1 MRERCDGGRWWRLV
15 SASVALG
22 VVCMLSGCGERGFD
36 PAEFR
41 LMDCRRD
48 TFTDN
53 IAAISN
59 GVERI
64 CRSGEDDLRRNAKFL
79 ADAVVGVPLCEVTAE
94 NDPRYV
100 LRTYEEIIYKSARLM
115 RDRFP
120 PDIVVGML
128 FDARAR
134 LLRERERVE
143 SRTRQWCRLI
153 QGTPYE
159 VGRNRGLKL
168 PEWMRDKLAESE
180 SRVQS
185 ENNLHDLDDGIL
197 VDFKELIEL
206 RALPYYIYKRGCD
219 TNTVNALIER
229 FRTTFGHRPRRPAL
243 NWK

>member
-1 MRERCDGGRWWRLV
+1 MRNDFDRFWCLV
-15 SASVALG
+15 SASVALA
-22 VVCMLSGCGERGFD
+22 VACMVSGCGERGFD

-41 LMDCRRD
+41 LMDCRKS
-48 TFTDN
+48 TFVDN
-53 IAAISN
+53 IVAVSN

-64 CRSGEDDLRRNAKFL
+64 CRSGGEDLRRNAKFL
-79 ADAVVGVPLCEVTAE
+79 ADAVVVVPLCEVTAE

-100 LRTYEEIIYKSARLM
+100 LRTYEKIVFRSARLM

-134 LLRERERVE
+134 LLRERELVE
-143 SRTRQWCRLI
+143 PRTRQWCRLI

-185 ENNLHDLDDGIL
+185 KNNLHDLDDGIL
-197 VDFKELIEL
+197 VDFKEFIEL
-206 RALPYYIYKRGCD
+206 RALPYCLYKRGCD
-219 TNTVNALIER
+219 TNTANALIER
-229 FRTTFGHRPRRPAL
+229 FSTTFGHRPTRHTL
-243 NWK
+243 NWR